1 MEQKDLF
8 RGFVQIVI
16 LQIAEIS
23 QENNFDEVLL
33 QYSST
38 SDAVWG
44 SFLICE
50 SYFFRIFGGKKY
62 VFKKFLHN
70 LG

>member
-33 QYSST
+33 QYNST

-44 SFLICE
+44 SFLIYE
-50 SYFFRIFGGKKY
+50 LFFQNIWGEKY
-62 VFKKFLHN
+62 VFKNFLHN